1 MRKDAFYKYVE
12 TRGQNA
18 YGSAILV
25 KEQNQDKYSLLIAS
39 ETVPAIFGSQGS
51 FEFNLVNS
59 KTIGKIQDKVTLD
72 DKEVEFL
79 LHRDNIYR
87 LETLKDKVLDFL
99 YLTPDFMGWRFTG
112 MISSRPND
120 ATAEILR
127 GTYTITPMSADPAP
141 IMDARSLVMETIAI
155 VDAVPDSIQVG
166 TKPVIVHIVCDVEAF
181 TITTEIKDGITGA
194 ASSLFTA
201 TAGTVTTDEGSVS
214 FTAAASSTATSYAIA
229 YITVSKEGYSSWTT
243 TVALQGGGAAA
254 NTSPETP
261 A

>member
-39 ETVPAIFGSQGS
+39 ETVPAVFGSQGS
-51 FEFNLVNS
+51 VEFNLINS

-79 LHRDNIYR
+79 LHRDNIHR

-99 YLTPDFMGWRFTG
+99 YFTPDFMGWKFTG
-112 MISSRPND
+112 MISCRPND
-120 ATAEILR
+120 ATADVLR
-127 GTYTITPMSADPAP
+127 GTYTITPMSADPEP

-155 VDAVPDSIQVG
+155 VAVVPDSIQVG
-166 TKPVIVHIVCDVEAF
+166 SAGVTVPVVCDVDDF
-181 TITTEIKDGITGA
+181 TITTEIKDGITGVT
-194 ASSLFTA
+194 SNLFTA
-201 TAGTVTTDEGSVS
+201 TAGTVTQGKGSVS
-214 FTAAASSTATSYAIA
+214 FTSASGTANDYAIA
-229 YITVSKEGYSSWTT
+229 YITVSKTGYGSWTT
-243 TVALQGGGAAA
+243 TVALQGGGAASA
-254 NTSPETP
+254 G
-261 A
+261 

>member
-1 MRKDAFYKYVE
+1 MNKDAFFKYVE

-25 KEQNQDKYSLLIAS
+25 KGQDEDKYSLLIAS

-59 KTIGKIQDKVTLD
+59 KTIGKVPDKVTLD

-87 LETLKDKVLDFL
+87 LESLKDQVLDFL
-99 YLTPDFMGWRFTG
+99 YFTPDFMGWHFTG
-112 MISSRPND
+112 MISNRPND

-141 IMDARSLVMETIAI
+141 IMDARYLVKETIAI
-155 VDAVPDSIQVG
+155 TDVVPDSIQVG
-166 TKPVIVHIVCDVEAF
+166 TTAKTLNIVCDVEDFNVAVVIKSEQGAATASKF
-181 TITTEIKDGITGA
+181 TSSGATATGNKASITITGT
-194 ASSLFTA
+194 TA
-201 TAGTVTTDEGSVS
+201 TATD
-214 FTAAASSTATSYAIA
+214 YAIA
-229 YITVSKEGYSSWTT
+229 YITVSKEGYASWTT
-243 TVALQGGGAAA
+243 TVALQGGGASA
-254 NTSPETP
+254 S
-261 A
+261 